1 MNDSEV
7 HSIILDRVDEIE
19 DEDLRS
25 FLRSVL
31 EHERDILK
39 EPRAEYAEHY
49 KSLVDDYVGNESL
62 GDYSDG

>member
-19 DEDLRS
+19 DEDLHS